1 MIREG
6 VGEEAEGILMKDDTT
21 ELRVDLVVEGSME
34 APLRVQDRGDEVPMD
49 HLLGRY
55 CVSNSGAFQR
65 WSIST
70 VKIEVR
76 HGVKRLG

>member
-49 HLLGRY
+49 HCLGVTAYQIVEHFNGEDR
-55 CVSNSGAFQR
+55 G
-65 WSIST
+65 
-70 VKIEVR
+70 
-76 HGVKRLG
+76 